1 MFLKAKWTK
10 TNVNDIF
17 FVKKKKQ
24 AFVRCKNW
32 INEKDMQRR
41 GWTKQ
46 EVKENKKYCCHVKSS
61 ECWWRELQPC
71 NRWERTWGINVQLL
85 FTFNRVVLP
94 QRSPITSLIT
104 AVVTRGLFLRV
115 VVRWR
120 CSRGRA
126 FLRNV
131 DVELLALPQL
141 LCFDDGHIRTTVNKG
156 SHISMPSRKY

>member
-1 MFLKAKWTK
+1 MIYFLSR
-10 TNVNDIF
+10 
-17 FVKKKKQ
+17 KKKQ

-32 INEKDMQRR
+32 INKKDMQRR
-41 GWTKQ
+41 GCIIL
-46 EVKENKKYCCHVKSS
+46 NKRWKRITSTAVMWNLQNFDEESCSHVTG
-61 ECWWRELQPC
+61 ERC
-71 NRWERTWGINVQLL
+71 NRWERTWGINVLLL

-94 QRSPITSLIT
+94 QRPPVTSLIT

-131 DVELLALPQL
+131 DVELLTLPQL